1 MANTAT
7 AEHYLKFK
15 ELKMAFHQT
24 MGLAVANC
32 MKYFNRT
39 DNLTALEFGNQR
51 FKLTKETLAKAS
63 SMSGKTFSFPEDKPY
78 SDMTYSYFE
87 QLGFKYLA
95 VDLNTK
101 MNAIVMDLNKN
112 CKEEYNFTEQFDLVT
127 NNGTGE
133 HIFDQKTVFEN
144 MHNMTKVGGI
154 MLNVLPLVPWLN
166 HGFFNFHPVLFRDL
180 AYANDYK
187 WCFLWVG
194 TNLGKYKEFDLNGD
208 IWAEIPR
215 SDPMWSRP
223 YSSLEKWIYDN
234 CWNHGNVS
242 LITAYIKTK
251 DEPFKIPLQGKW
263 IHNIDKV
270 NASDI
275 ALEYNQPDTYG
286 KYHS

>member
-1 MANTAT
+1 
-7 AEHYLKFK
+7 
-15 ELKMAFHQT
+15 MAFHQT
-24 MGLAVANC
+24 VGLAVANC
-32 MKYFNRT
+32 MQYLKNR

-51 FKLTKETLAKAS
+51 FKLTTDTLSKVTA
-63 SMSGKTFSFPEDKPY
+63 MTGKTFNFPSGGQEY
-78 SDMTYSYFE
+78 SDSTYSYFE
-87 QLGFKYLA
+87 QLGFSKYLA
-95 VDLNTK
+95 IDLNTK
-101 MNAIVMDLNKN
+101 MRAVVMDLNKD
-112 CKEEYNFTEQFDLVT
+112 CRKEYNFTEQFDLVT

-154 MLNVLPLVPWLN
+154 MLNVQPMIPWLN
-166 HGFFNFHPVLFRDL
+166 HGFYNFHPVLFRDL
-180 AYANDYK
+180 AYANNYA
-187 WCFLWVG
+187 WCFLWIG

-215 SDPMWSRP
+215 SDPMWTRP
-223 YSSLEKWIYDN
+223 YSSMEKWIYED

-242 LITAYIKTK
+242 LVTAYIKTN

-270 NASDI
+270 NAADV
-275 ALEYNQPDTYG
+275 AAEYNQPDTWN